1 MKMYCCARG
10 TFHCQYA
17 NEVKFDKLKTKY
29 SIDED
34 IVVHYIIRDRIHTSS
49 RDWIG
54 IFPRGWSNLQQ
65 YLTFEFVV
73 LSPKTSNLSNRSIM
87 FLHTF
92 HREALPNVDYQF
104 VYVSKEIEILGTS
117 SYFRF
122 IVTPNLRP
130 LDRNSNIVDCGVMS
144 DGYSSLIV
152 SPSTSNTG
160 KLLGCSKSFD
170 NIQSHRICRSLA
182 DHRNR
187 TCRFC
192 SKSASFTTNRIQFLL
207 LHNEQLVA
215 RVGRLARDLELK
227 EAAVK
232 SERMAQ
238 AVLTKRLQAY
248 ETFVADMLKRL
259 NLTGTIKIK
268 DKMGKEMIVQK
279 VKSKDEAEDKPLPV
293 LEVSMLN
300 QSPESATK
308 INETKEV
315 ARASNLFDTVN
326 NEEDKVSKDF
336 AESGFSVKIEPDEGE
351 QNFEVTLSVEKEQS
365 QFDRRISMSA
375 TGFREDGE
383 KRCDSYVTKEA
394 TGAICQRVDNTCGV
408 TCKIEQ
414 PNCVEGKPEDAVNMV
429 HGDKKTMGKLDPVIN
444 LDSPKCC
451 CDCHSKTCS
460 SIKKFDNDGVNEWVL
475 QCECDL
481 EVADRMYQMID
492 NYAEQQRGT
501 MEAKKDGL
509 SAILIKGRNTKF
521 AVIKY

>member
-1 MKMYCCARG
+1 MVDCDTEMA
-10 TFHCQYA
+10 
-17 NEVKFDKLKTKY
+17 
-29 SIDED
+29 S
-34 IVVHYIIRDRIHTSS
+34 
-49 RDWIG
+49 
-54 IFPRGWSNLQQ
+54 
-65 YLTFEFVV
+65 
-73 LSPKTSNLSNRSIM
+73 
-87 FLHTF
+87 
-92 HREALPNVDYQF
+92 PNVDYQF

-130 LDRNSNIVDCGVMS
+130 LHRNSNIVGCGVVS
-144 DGYSSLIV
+144 DGHPPLIV
-152 SPSTSNTG
+152 SPSTSDTG

-170 NIQSHRICRSLA
+170 NIQSHRICRPFA

-215 RVGRLARDLELK
+215 RVGRLARDLELT

-248 ETFVADMLKRL
+248 ETFVADMFKCLT
-259 NLTGTIKIK
+259 LTGTVKIT
-268 DKMGKEMIVQK
+268 DKMGKELIVQK
-279 VKSKDEAEDKPLPV
+279 VKPKDEADDKPLPV

-300 QSPESATK
+300 QSPESTTK
-308 INETKEV
+308 TNETKEV
-315 ARASNLFDTVN
+315 ARVSNLSDTAN
-326 NEEDKVSKDF
+326 NEEDKLSKDF
-336 AESGFSVKIEPDEGE
+336 AESGFSVKMEPNESE
-351 QNFEVTLSVEKEQS
+351 QNFEITLSVEEQS
-365 QFDRRISMSA
+365 RFDRQISMSA
-375 TGFREDGE
+375 AGFREDGE

-394 TGAICQRVDNTCGV
+394 TGAISQRKDNTRGV
-408 TCKIEQ
+408 TCKVEQ
-414 PNCVEGKPEDAVNMV
+414 PNCVEGKPEDAENVV
-429 HGDKKTMGKLDPVIN
+429 HDDKKTTGKLDPVIN
-444 LDSPKCC
+444 FDSPKCC

-460 SIKKFDNDGVNEWVL
+460 SIKNFDNDGANEWVL

-481 EVADRMYQMID
+481 EVADRTYRMID
-492 NYAEQQRGT
+492 NYAGQQRGT

-521 AVIKY
+521 AVIK